1 MADISYEDMRFCI
14 QEWFAQARSTVDVVE
29 TYYEV
34 RNETDKQMRFML
46 RELQEGDND

>member
-1 MADISYEDMRFCI
+1 MTDISYEDMRSCI
-14 QEWFAQARSTVDVVE
+14 QEWFAQAISAADVAE

-46 RELQEGDND
+46 RELQEGDNG